1 MDVRRFKGISM
12 TGTKKEDKGEND
24 RPSLIQRLF
33 GKRSKKKE
41 VEIEVSESE
50 SMDDIDRIYDISPEH
65 NRPRLVYGP
74 PEYFEKKKK

>member
-1 MDVRRFKGISM
+1 M

-41 VEIEVSESE
+41 VETPEVSESE
-50 SMDDIDRIYDISPEH
+50 SMDDIDRIYNIPPEY
-65 NRPRLVYGP
+65 NRPCVLYGP
-74 PEYFEKKKK
+74 PEYLEKKQKRP

>member
-1 MDVRRFKGISM
+1 MDIRRFKGISM

-50 SMDDIDRIYDISPEH
+50 SMDDIDRIYNIPPEY
-65 NRPRLVYGP
+65 NRPCVLYGP

>member
-1 MDVRRFKGISM
+1 M
-12 TGTKKEDKGEND
+12 TGMKKEDKGEND

-50 SMDDIDRIYDISPEH
+50 SMEDIDRIYDISPEH
-65 NRPRLVYGP
+65 NRPSLVYGP
-74 PEYFEKKKK
+74 PEYFKEKKK